1 MEKKRESAVWKVA
14 MLGMMTALVFVSN
27 YISIPVASSRL
38 HVANAVC
45 LLSGMLL
52 GGPLGAAAAALG
64 SAMFDLTFPAY
75 AAEAWITFINKGV
88 MALICGLIVTGKERP
103 LASASQGGGK
113 KKTSLRVPLGAL
125 AGALA
130 YIALYLLKSYIQKK
144 YVAPI
149 PAETL
154 VPVLMQKLAASSVNG
169 AFGVAASSLLYTAL
183 RPALHKLLPSA
194 RG

>member
-1 MEKKRESAVWKVA
+1 MEKKRVSAVWKVA
-14 MLGMMTALVFVSN
+14 VLGMMTALVFVSN

-75 AAEAWITFINKGV
+75 AAEAWITFINKGA
-88 MALICGLIVTGKERP
+88 MALICGLIVTGRG
-103 LASASQGGGK
+103 SAPQGGEK

-149 PAETL
+149 PSETL
-154 VPVLMQKLAASSVNG
+154 VPVLTQKLAASSVNG